1 MRHIRITKYYK
12 QSPHGG
18 SGNFGN
24 QMMGRLLLK
33 WLCLT
38 GAVLFA
44 AYVLDGI
51 YVRDFFSAIFAAAM
65 LGILNM
71 FFRPLLFI
79 LTLPI
84 NVMSLGLFTFVIN
97 AFMLKMASGMISGF
111 TVTGFWTA
119 VFGSLLIS
127 LANWVLT
134 ALIQENRM
142 YEYSETRTRPHD
154 QDDDTIDLDKKNGR
168 WG

>member
-1 MRHIRITKYYK
+1 MKHIKITSYYK
-12 QSPHGG
+12 SPRQQGG
-18 SGNFGN
+18 DFGN
-24 QMMGRLLLK
+24 QMIMRLLIK

-38 GAVLFA
+38 AAILFT
-44 AYVLDGI
+44 AYFLDGI
-51 YVRDFFSAIFAAAM
+51 TITGFFSAFFTAAA

-84 NVMSLGLFTFVIN
+84 NVMTLGFFTLVIN
-97 AFMLKMASGMISGF
+97 ALMLKMASGLIPGF

-127 LANWVLT
+127 VVNWVLS
-134 ALIQENRM
+134 ALIQEKGM
-142 YEYSETRTRPHD
+142 YEYSDTSVSSD
-154 QDDDTIDLDKKNGR
+154 KSDTIELEKKDDK
-168 WG
+168 WE

>member
-1 MRHIRITKYYK
+1 MRQIRITNFYR
-12 QSPHGG
+12 QSPNGG
-18 SGNFGN
+18 HFGN
-24 QMMGRLLLK
+24 QMIGRLLIK

-38 GAVLFA
+38 GAVFFA

-51 YVRDFFSAIFAAAM
+51 YVKDFFSAFFAAAV
-65 LGILNM
+65 LGVLNM

-84 NVMSLGLFTFVIN
+84 NVMSLGLFTFIIN
-97 AFMLKMASGMISGF
+97 AFMLKMASGIISGF

-127 LANWVLT
+127 IANWLLT

-142 YEYSETRTRPHD
+142 YEYRQTQTSHRSSD
-154 QDDDTIDLDKKNGR
+154 QDDDTIDLNERNGKWR
-168 WG
+168 

>member
-1 MRHIRITKYYK
+1 MKHIKITNYYK
-12 QSPHGG
+12 SPHQQGG
-18 SGNFGN
+18 DFGN
-24 QMMGRLLLK
+24 QMIMRLLIK

-38 GAVLFA
+38 AAILFT
-44 AYVLDGI
+44 AYFLDGI
-51 YVRDFFSAIFAAAM
+51 TVTGFFSAFFTAAA

-84 NVMSLGLFTFVIN
+84 NVMTLGFFTFVIN
-97 AFMLKMASGMISGF
+97 ALMLKMASGLIPGF

-127 LANWVLT
+127 VVNWVLS
-134 ALIQENRM
+134 ALIQV
-142 YEYSETRTRPHD
+142 
-154 QDDDTIDLDKKNGR
+154 
-168 WG
+168 